1 MKKYDE
7 LKLENTD
14 KLVIVKSG
22 IFYVAYDEDAKI
34 LNYLLNYKIINNRV
48 GFPLNNKDEVIKK
61 VNGYGISVII
71 DEETYKSNKKNN
83 CYYEVLD
90 KALNKVRDN
99 DKLKELFKLIEIKIR
114 QYKDNYDLIWEFVNE
129 L

>member
-34 LNYLLNYKIINNRV
+34 LNYILNYKIINNRV

-61 VNGYGISVII
+61 VNGYGISVIM
-71 DEETYKSNKKNN
+71 
-83 CYYEVLD
+83 
-90 KALNKVRDN
+90 
-99 DKLKELFKLIEIKIR
+99 
-114 QYKDNYDLIWEFVNE
+114 
-129 L
+129 